1 VEYAQAIWQKIEK
14 KFWQKNNH
22 TRIFQLQIELYQ
34 EKKVTQSNNH
44 RMVKLHREKNEMK
57 SNYTDQATTD
67 LKELQTRADQD
78 DIFQFLTSL
87 DSSYENL
94 RSQILLSKDL
104 PSFDKVASM
113 VQREELR
120 RTVMNPQAHEP
131 EETKVFIS
139 RYQKLNPNF
148 SITRGDLA
156 LWCEHCKR
164 EGHKQ
169 EDCWFLHPELK
180 PKKRG
185 RDGGRGYISWFKRQ
199 WEPWEEPKKK
209 KGFGAASESVDH
221 TRAQATPASNP
232 TSRIGEPDQDQM
244 WHLMQ

>member
-1 VEYAQAIWQKIEK
+1 
-14 KFWQKNNH
+14 
-22 TRIFQLQIELYQ
+22 
-34 EKKVTQSNNH
+34 
-44 RMVKLHREKNEMK
+44 MK

-78 DIFQFLTSL
+78 DIFQFLASL

-139 RYQKLNPNF
+139 HYQKLNPNF

-156 LWCEHCKR
+156 L
-164 EGHKQ
+164 
-169 EDCWFLHPELK
+169 
-180 PKKRG
+180 
-185 RDGGRGYISWFKRQ
+185 
-199 WEPWEEPKKK
+199 
-209 KGFGAASESVDH
+209 
-221 TRAQATPASNP
+221 
-232 TSRIGEPDQDQM
+232 
-244 WHLMQ
+244 